1 MSLPT
6 SASKP
11 QWRQWAQGVRGELPV
26 TDLSA
31 QLVRHLRAWQPYREA
46 RHVLS
51 YMAFGSELD
60 LGALPEDEGKT
71 FYVTRTWKKPEL
83 RLSVHRLDG
92 GLERHPYGYYQPPA
106 DAEPIDPK
114 TLDLILVPGLCFDRA
129 GGRVG
134 YGAGY
139 YDRFLPKVRAGV
151 PRVGV
156 TAEAL
161 VVPELYREDHD
172 VPVTHLVTEKGVVSV
187 GRSQ

>member
-11 QWRQWAQGVRGELPV
+11 QWRQWAQGVRGELSIAE
-26 TDLSA
+26 LSEK
-31 QLVRHLRAWQPYREA
+31 LVQQLRAWQPYQDA
-46 RHVLS
+46 SHVLS
-51 YMAFGSELD
+51 YMAFGNELE
-60 LGALPEDEGKT
+60 LGALAEDDGKT

-83 RLSVHRLDG
+83 RLTVHRLDG

-106 DAEPIDPK
+106 DAEPVDPK
-114 TLDLILVPGLCFDRA
+114 KLDLVLVPGLCFDRV

-139 YDRFLPKVRAGV
+139 YDRFLPNLHAGV
-151 PRVGV
+151 PRVGI

-161 VVPELYREDHD
+161 VVPELEKEDHD
-172 VPVTHLVTEKGVVSV
+172 VLMTHLVTEQGVV
-187 GRSQ
+187 QATI